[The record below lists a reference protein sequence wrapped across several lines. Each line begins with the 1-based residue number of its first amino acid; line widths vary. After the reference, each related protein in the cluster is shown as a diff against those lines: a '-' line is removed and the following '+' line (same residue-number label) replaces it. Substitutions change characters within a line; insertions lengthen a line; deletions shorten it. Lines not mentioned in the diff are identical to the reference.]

1 MKMEKLLHEINQIEM
16 PEDMKKRIIH
26 NCTSQVEMK
35 NKNSFYRGRENNT
48 MKKKNKLCKK
58 PMVAAASM
66 AICFCLVGV
75 TALASGGKLE
85 GFFKDIVRWD
95 GAVVGISYEQASEE
109 ISVSVISEAE
119 ELIVTVGMLEPDT
132 APYAFLDN
140 FAINAYEIMDENGKT
155 VVKGES
161 TEAVEIVNGKVELVL
176 PIAELSGGNYKLV
189 IHEFVS
195 SAKAD
200 QPLVLSGT
208 WECEFIK

>member
-1 MKMEKLLHEINQIEM
+1 MKIEKLLHEMNQIEM

-26 NCTSQVEMK
+26 NCMSQVEMK
-35 NKNSFYRGRENNT
+35 NKNHLYVE
-48 MKKKNKLCKK
+48 KEKNVMRKRNRMFKK

-95 GAVVGISYEQASEE
+95 GAVVGTSYEQATEE
-109 ISVSVISEAE
+109 ISISVTSEAE
-119 ELIVTVGMLEPDT
+119 GLRVTVEMLEPDT
-132 APYAFLDN
+132 APYAFLEH
-140 FAINAYEIMDENGKT
+140 FAINAYEIMDENGKA
-155 VVKGES
+155 VIKGES

-176 PIAELSGGNYKLV
+176 PTAELSGGNYKLV
-189 IHEFVS
+189 IHEFVGS
-195 SAKAD
+195 KKAE

-208 WECEFIK
+208 WECEFIR